1 MIRKSLG
8 RAMNINKKQL
18 FRLVKFVAQL
28 KENRYPNCKSFS
40 DEMRRTDIDGNINI
54 SCSAKTIQRDIKLLK
69 EYFNAPIE
77 FNTELNG
84 FYLTNHGWNF
94 NTPIYSEEEL
104 IASVFGAKLAEDIMP
119 EPLKSEIRRAVDMQL
134 TDNNPDFLDT
144 ATISTFI
151 AASGVKV
158 KINPVV
164 FGKLFKAWQHHKS
177 VRILYKGH
185 EDEKEQER
193 QIDPYIITYYNS
205 AWYIKAFCYLRNGI
219 RIFAIHRIKQV
230 EILDNTFAV
239 PPEILKT
246 PFKGEPFEF
255 EEVKDIE
262 IWCSPEIAGYVL
274 ERSEVYDQTYEMNE
288 DGSLNLHIKSAP
300 AKSIVKWILS
310 EGGNARLIK
319 PKELSDEIR
328 KQAEKVV
335 IRHI

>member
-1 MIRKSLG
+1 
-8 RAMNINKKQL
+8 MNINKKQL
-18 FRLVKFVAQL
+18 YRLVKFIGEL
-28 KENRYPNCKSFS
+28 KENRYPNCKSFA
-40 DEMRRTDIDGNINI
+40 DELRKADIYENVNI
-54 SCSAKTIQRDIKLLK
+54 SCSAKTVQRDIKLLK
-69 EYFNAPIE
+69 DYFKAPIE

-94 NTPIYSEEEL
+94 NTPVYSEEEL

-119 EPLKSEIRRAVDMQL
+119 EPLKSEICRAVDMQL
-134 TDNNPDFLDT
+134 ADNNPDFLDT

-158 KINPVV
+158 KIDPVV

-177 VRILYKGH
+177 IRIIYKGH
-185 EDEKEQER
+185 EDEHENQR

-205 AWYIKAFCYLRNGI
+205 AWYIKAFCRLRNGI
-219 RIFAIHRIKQV
+219 RIFAIHRVKQV
-230 EILDNTFAV
+230 ELLDKTFEV

-255 EEVKDIE
+255 DEVKNIE

-300 AKSIVKWILS
+300 ARSIIKWVLS

-319 PKELSDEIR
+319 PKELVEKIR
-328 KQAEKVV
+328 KQAITVTENHKE
-335 IRHI
+335 

>member
-1 MIRKSLG
+1 MRRKRSG
-8 RAMNINKKQL
+8 SVMNINKKQL
-18 FRLVKFVAQL
+18 FRLVKFIGQL

-104 IASVFGAKLAEDIMP
+104 IASVLGAKLAEDIMP
-119 EPLKSEIRRAVDMQL
+119 EPIKSEIRRAVDMQL

-158 KINPVV
+158 KIDPVV

-177 VRILYKGH
+177 VKMLYKGH
-185 EDEKEQER
+185 EDEAEHER

-205 AWYIKAFCYLRNGI
+205 SWYVKGYCHLRNAV
-219 RIFAIHRIKQV
+219 RIFAIHRIKQI
-230 EILDNTFAV
+230 EILDKSFET
-239 PPEILKT
+239 PTDILKE
-246 PFKGEPFEF
+246 PQKGEPFEF

-262 IWCSPEIAGYVL
+262 VWCAPEIAGYVL
-274 ERSEVYDQTYEMNE
+274 ERSEVYKQTYEMNE

-300 AKSIVKWILS
+300 AKSIIKWILS

-319 PKELSDEIR
+319 PKELAEEI
-328 KQAEKVV
+328 KMQAKKVILIHV
-335 IRHI
+335 

>member
-1 MIRKSLG
+1 
-8 RAMNINKKQL
+8 MNINKKQL
-18 FRLVKFVAQL
+18 YRLVKFVGEL

-40 DEMRRTDIDGNINI
+40 DEMRKTDIEGNINI

-69 EYFNAPIE
+69 DYFKAPIA
-77 FNTELNG
+77 FSTELNG
-84 FYLTNHGWNF
+84 FYLTSHGWNF
-94 NTPIYSEEEL
+94 NPPIYSEEEL
-104 IASVFGAKLAEDIMP
+104 LASVFGAKLAEDILP

-158 KINPVV
+158 KIDPIV

-177 VRILYKGH
+177 VKILYKGH
-185 EDEKEQER
+185 EDEKEHER

-205 AWYIKAFCYLRNGI
+205 AWYIKAFCHLRNGI

-230 EILDNTFAV
+230 EILDETFEV
-239 PPEILKT
+239 PTEILKT

-255 EEVKDIE
+255 NEVKDIE

-274 ERSEVYDQTYEMNE
+274 ERSEVYDQTYKMNE
-288 DGSLNLHIKSAP
+288 DGSLNLYIKSAP
-300 AKSIVKWILS
+300 SRSIIKWILS
-310 EGGNARLIK
+310 EGGNTRLIK
-319 PKELSDEIR
+319 PKELAEEIR
-328 KQAEKVV
+328 KQADTVRV
-335 IRHI
+335 FHS